1 MSSDRPR
8 ILVVGSLN
16 MDMIA
21 QTSVFPK
28 DGQTVKGRS
37 FRKAP
42 GGKGLNQAVQAARL
56 GADVVMAG
64 KVGCDAEGDEL
75 IGVCRQEGIDVS
87 HILRDTGTAT
97 GCAMILVE
105 ERPDGEVSNRIIV
118 IPGANGNMTPDD
130 IAFLESEA
138 ASFDMVLLQFE
149 IPMEVDERAAF
160 LACEAGVPVMV
171 NPAPSAPVPR
181 PLLDHCTYLSPNE
194 TEASDLA
201 GVPVESPDGAD
212 KAARILL
219 QSGVRNVLITLGET
233 GAVLYS
239 PEGGK
244 IFCPAVRKLPAADP
258 TSAGDSFVS
267 SFCTALAD
275 GADHEQALFFA
286 AHAAAL
292 TVSEAGA
299 VPSLPDRE
307 QVLCFIDESR
317 R

>member
-1 MSSDRPR
+1 MKQ
-8 ILVVGSLN
+8 VGFIGLGI
-16 MDMIA
+16 M
-21 QTSVFPK
+21 
-28 DGQTVKGRS
+28 
-37 FRKAP
+37 
-42 GGKGLNQAVQAARL
+42 GKP
-56 GADVVMAG
+56 MA
-64 KVGCDAEGDEL
+64 K
-75 IGVCRQEGIDVS
+75 
-87 HILRDTGTAT
+87 
-97 GCAMILVE
+97 
-105 ERPDGEVSNRIIV
+105 N
-118 IPGANGNMTPDD
+118 
-130 IAFLESEA
+130 
-138 ASFDMVLLQFE
+138 LLK
-149 IPMEVDERAAF
+149 
-160 LACEAGVPVMV
+160 AGVPVMV

>member
-1 MSSDRPR
+1 MSGDRPR

-16 MDMIA
+16 MDMIV
-21 QTSVFPK
+21 QTAVFPK

-37 FRKAP
+37 FWKAP

-87 HILRDTGTAT
+87 HILRDPGAAT
-97 GCAMILVE
+97 GCAVILVE

-118 IPGANGNMTPDD
+118 VPGANGNMTPDD
-130 IAFLESEA
+130 IAFLENEA

-149 IPMEVDERAAF
+149 IPMEVNKRAAF

-171 NPAPSAPVPR
+171 NPAPSAPVPET
-181 PLLDHCTYLSPNE
+181 LLNDCTYLSPNE
-194 TEASDLA
+194 TEASELA
-201 GVPVESPDGAD
+201 GVTVGSPDGAG

-233 GAVLYS
+233 GAVLYH
-239 PEGGK
+239 PEGGM
-244 IFCPAVRKLPAADP
+244 IFCPAVRKLPAVDP
-258 TSAGDSFVS
+258 TAAGDSFVA
-267 SFCTALAD
+267 SFCTALAG
-275 GADHEQALFFA
+275 GADHEQALSFA

-292 TVSEAGA
+292 TVSKAGA

-307 QVLCFIDESR
+307 QVLRFIGKTGR
-317 R
+317 